1 MMIEAAIVSLV
12 AGWVFIYRGSV
23 GLYLVFLVW
32 CDGIVSEVQ
41 HTVWWPETYI
51 LPFPFLAAE
60 ATRVLEM
67 VVYTIMAC
75 GI

>member
-1 MMIEAAIVSLV
+1 
-12 AGWVFIYRGSV
+12 
-23 GLYLVFLVW
+23 LYLVFLVS

-60 ATRVLEM
+60 ATKVLEI
-67 VVYTIMAC
+67 VLYTIMAC